1 MHSNHVMC
9 IVGVSRW
16 VRFVKGGE
24 ILSTEGQPLPFAPP
38 LNEALTLWIAYMQS
52 LLGLSL
58 PACLKFGQPHYS
70 ASSAH

>member
-1 MHSNHVMC
+1 M
-9 IVGVSRW
+9 
-16 VRFVKGGE
+16 GE
-24 ILSTEGQPLPFAPP
+24 ICQGGRDFVNGGAAAPLCPP